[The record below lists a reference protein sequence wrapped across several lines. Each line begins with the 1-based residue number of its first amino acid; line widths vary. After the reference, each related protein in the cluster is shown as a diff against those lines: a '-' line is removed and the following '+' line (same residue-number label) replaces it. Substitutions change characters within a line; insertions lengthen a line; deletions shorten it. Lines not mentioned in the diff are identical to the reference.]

1 MKQNP
6 TPRIM
11 NLFIYAYNKKI
22 HLEVALLV

>member
-11 NLFIYAYNKKI
+11 NLFIYVYNKKI

>member
-6 TPRIM
+6 APRIM
-11 NLFIYAYNKKI
+11 NLVIYAYNKKI